1 MTRLLCLQGTAPF
14 SSLSCFLRFGVLPD
28 LVDQKLRE
36 ALLRYIE
43 CARPAV
49 GELRSCQNICV
60 FLRFFFFW
68 VSVTRFFRQATN
80 DYVAAL
86 RGMLNI

>member
-28 LVDQKLRE
+28 LVDQKLHE

-43 CARPAV
+43 WARPAV
-49 GELRSCQNICV
+49 G
-60 FLRFFFFW
+60 
-68 VSVTRFFRQATN
+68 
-80 DYVAAL
+80 
-86 RGMLNI
+86 